1 MPKAGGFGRGAAVA
15 IDGMAIATRYVD
27 NVAAIVRLRIHFPSG
42 VTGKQRPRFF
52 LLGKHA

>member
-1 MPKAGGFGRGAAVA
+1 
-15 IDGMAIATRYVD
+15 MAIATRYVD